1 MDKKQFI
8 LKIVKM
14 RKYLIRTGKSGKD
27 AAFMNKLIKE
37 IELFIDFNGK
47 KMNDSQWQSF
57 LIRKK
62 NELILLMPN
71 NNAKDSLIDQLQNL
85 IS

>member
-1 MDKKQFI
+1 MEKKQFI

-47 KMNDSQWQSF
+47 KMDESQWQKF